1 MHVWRD
7 VLWGSFTDE
16 LTKIARANAVAKTMR
31 MPSGAT
37 RAAKPPNMLK
47 NIRPAGNMYPAR
59 GYQGPMSTTPNMV
72 KPRDFQPPP
81 GSTMQAP
88 SMQVTGAG
96 PVGIP
101 TNMPNPVTQAAP
113 GMPPLGAVSGPP
125 TQRGPMNMMNT
136 RRY

>member
-7 VLWGSFTDE
+7 VLWSSFTDE

-47 NIRPAGNMYPAR
+47 NIRGGSPHR
-59 GYQGPMSTTPNMV
+59 GVGYSSSYVGPPMRLASPNVAPMPGTTL
-72 KPRDFQPPP
+72 
-81 GSTMQAP
+81 QAP

-96 PVGIP
+96 PVAQTGMSPRIP
-101 TNMPNPVTQAAP
+101 QNMPNPLIQASQ
-113 GMPPLGAVSGPP
+113 GMPPPM
-125 TQRGPMNMMNT
+125 TQSGPMNMNM

>member
-7 VLWGSFTDE
+7 VLWSSFTDE

-47 NIRPAGNMYPAR
+47 NIRPGNPHPPV
-59 GYQGPMSTTPNMV
+59 GYNGPFATKPNAVQPRQFSPMQGA
-72 KPRDFQPPP
+72 
-81 GSTMQAP
+81 TMQAP

-96 PVGIP
+96 PVAQTGMSPRIP
-101 TNMPNPVTQAAP
+101 QNMPNPLTQAGQ
-113 GMPPLGAVSGPP
+113 GMPPPM
-125 TQRGPMNMMNT
+125 TQSGPMNMNM